1 MGVSLRTFSLL
12 KNLPIFELKTGEKI
26 GEVCD
31 LHISNDGIVKGLLVK
46 NGVFFKKTKMI
57 NVRNISSFGSDGVMI
72 EDCNL
77 LEPLEESVEY
87 TIQNQHRLLGRVIMT
102 KEGERLGILE
112 DVYFQEE
119 LGTIVGYELSD
130 GFFSDIIDGKRVVKT
145 NEPPAI
151 GKDAIIVN
159 VK

>member
-1 MGVSLRTFSLL
+1 MGRSLRTYSLI
-12 KNLPIFELKTGEKI
+12 KGLPVFEIKSGSKL
-26 GEVCD
+26 GEVSD
-31 LHISNDGIVKGLLVK
+31 INISNDGKVKGLIVK
-46 NGVFFKKTKMI
+46 NGVFFSKAKMI
-57 NVRNISSFGSDGVMI
+57 SMQNVSSFGNDGVMI
-72 EDCNL
+72 ETREL
-77 LEPLEESVEY
+77 LES
-87 TIQNQHRLLGRVIMT
+87 IQDKVINTFENQDRLSGKVIMT
-102 KEGERLGILE
+102 KEGEHLGILE

-145 NEPPAI
+145 DEPPAI